1 MLEYILQNGGIMK
14 LQIIIN
20 KKQSVEKIAT
30 YYEDENELQLIFKNT
45 KEYLAFLKRRELTK
59 DDFDSIFN
67 SEDEIKRLLKRKD
80 LLNSLDDAPIHIP
93 IMSLNDVPKLLLK
106 QKRNIILQVSKL
118 SFQDKLTL
126 ITNPLIQGNVCFQ
139 DKYTHTETINLK
151 DMLMMYQTIC
161 SNLKEIQ
168 DKNYSPAEATYY
180 IYNLLKQKPYNEE
193 GINEDI
199 NKSRSVSQILKGEK
213 IVCAGYTNLFLMY
226 ADALNLKVD
235 RINWASK
242 IEEAGHSSIMIYLKD
257 EKYKIDG
264 IYDIDICWDSLSNDL
279 DTLHQNSIT
288 NFLVPPIVD
297 KYIKEKN
304 NLVPELSPYFFIL
317 SNFKHLLKD
326 DTESIFY
333 KKFIIQ
339 RLRRLKETFNL
350 NLSSDLFTIF
360 TLQSLGNRVIDEK
373 VLKEIIMKVTPKS
386 EQDLQTT
393 INSSYH
399 HLKRTK

>member
-1 MLEYILQNGGIMK
+1 
-14 LQIIIN
+14 
-20 KKQSVEKIAT
+20 
-30 YYEDENELQLIFKNT
+30 
-45 KEYLAFLKRRELTK
+45 
-59 DDFDSIFN
+59 
-67 SEDEIKRLLKRKD
+67 
-80 LLNSLDDAPIHIP
+80 
-93 IMSLNDVPKLLLK
+93 
-106 QKRNIILQVSKL
+106 
-118 SFQDKLTL
+118 
-126 ITNPLIQGNVCFQ
+126 
-139 DKYTHTETINLK
+139 
-151 DMLMMYQTIC
+151 
-161 SNLKEIQ
+161 
-168 DKNYSPAEATYY
+168 
-180 IYNLLKQKPYNEE
+180 
-193 GINEDI
+193 
-199 NKSRSVSQILKGEK
+199 
-213 IVCAGYTNLFLMY
+213 MY
-226 ADALNLKVD
+226 ADALHLKAD
-235 RINWASK
+235 RINWTSK